1 MNEILLGNATPAQI
15 AGFVVALRARGESG
29 ADLREMLAVVRG
41 AAVPVAGSG
50 ELLDIVGTGG
60 DASHS
65 VNVSTMAAL
74 VAAGA
79 GARVCKHGNRAA
91 SSSCGAA
98 DVLEALGVDI
108 EAGPGTVSRC
118 IESAGVG
125 FCFAPKF
132 HPGFRHAGPVRR
144 ELGIPTVFNL
154 LGPMANPAPVTSMVV
169 GVADPRAMD
178 PIADALASR
187 GVRRAWVVHGHGGM
201 DELVLSGGN
210 QVVEVADGRIGR
222 FVLEPGEH
230 GFTEWPAEA
239 IRGGSPTDN
248 AATVREVLAG
258 GLGAVRDVVVLNAA
272 AGLLVAGVAGT
283 LEEAKTA
290 AESSI
295 DSGAAMTA
303 LRLLVETSTGDR
315 DAVRS

>member
-29 ADLREMLAVVRG
+29 ADLREMLAVVRS
-41 AAVPVAGSG
+41 AAVPVAGTG

-108 EAGPGTVSRC
+108 EADPATVSRC

-230 GFTEWPAEA
+230 GFTEWPAGA
-239 IRGGSPTDN
+239 IRGGSPADN

-258 GLGAVRDVVVLNAA
+258 SLGAVRDVVVLNAA
-272 AGLLVAGVAGT
+272 AGLLVAGVSGT

-315 DAVRS
+315 DTVRS